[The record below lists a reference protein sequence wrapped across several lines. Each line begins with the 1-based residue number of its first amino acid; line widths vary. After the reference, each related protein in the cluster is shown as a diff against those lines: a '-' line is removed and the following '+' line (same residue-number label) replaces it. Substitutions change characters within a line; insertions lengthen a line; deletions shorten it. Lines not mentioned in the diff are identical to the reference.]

1 MDFQQAEQQF
11 KLLEQ
16 QYVKRQITLEQ
27 YRAALIQLRVTD
39 TNGNI
44 WQIQER
50 TGAWYVFWQ
59 GQ

>member
-1 MDFQQAEQQF
+1 MDFQLAEQQF

-27 YRAALIQLRVTD
+27 YRTALIQLRVTD

-50 TGAWYVFWQ
+50 TGAW
-59 GQ
+59 